1 MDDIGWDKGNKVQ
14 FNLIIKSLIIVKK
27 PFTGFLN
34 SFRRNWKRR
43 WFVLKDNV
51 LTYHESDQEGSKSLG
66 TIDIRN
72 AVYVDMFTGSDLDL
86 SVA

>member
-1 MDDIGWDKGNKVQ
+1 MDYIGWDKGNKVQ

-27 PFTGFLN
+27 PFTRFLN

-72 AVYVDMFTGSDLDL
+72 AVYVDILTGSYLDL

>member
-1 MDDIGWDKGNKVQ
+1 M
-14 FNLIIKSLIIVKK
+14 
-27 PFTGFLN
+27 
-34 SFRRNWKRR
+34 
-43 WFVLKDNV
+43 LKDNV

-72 AVYVDMFTGSDLDL
+72 AVYVDMFTGSYLDL

>member
-27 PFTGFLN
+27 LFTGFLN

-72 AVYVDMFTGSDLDL
+72 AVYVDMFTGSYLDL

>member
-1 MDDIGWDKGNKVQ
+1 MDKGNKVQ

-72 AVYVDMFTGSDLDL
+72 AVYVDMFTGSYLDL

>member
-72 AVYVDMFTGSDLDL
+72 AVYVDMFTGSYLDL

>member
-72 AVYVDMFTGSDLDL
+72 AVYVDMFTGSYLDL
-86 SVA
+86 SIA

>member
-1 MDDIGWDKGNKVQ
+1 MINSQ
-14 FNLIIKSLIIVKK
+14 ITAKK

-72 AVYVDMFTGSDLDL
+72 AVYVDMFTGSYLDL

>member
-72 AVYVDMFTGSDLDL
+72 AVYVDILTGSYLDL

>member
-72 AVYVDMFTGSDLDL
+72 AVYVDIFTGSYLDL

>member
-14 FNLIIKSLIIVKK
+14 FNLIIKSLIIVKR

-72 AVYVDMFTGSDLDL
+72 AVYVDMFTGSYLDL

>member
-1 MDDIGWDKGNKVQ
+1 MDYIGWDKGNKVQ

-72 AVYVDMFTGSDLDL
+72 AVYVDILTGSYLDL